1 MLGLRRPRCRRAG
14 RRRQSRDKCS
24 SSVSCAGSDR
34 SYVLYES
41 LPNEHTMKVVPIY
54 ILTAAVVLACSDK
67 PRGESDQAANE
78 SVALTGAAADAA
90 AEPPMMSKQAPGIG
104 SATAERRAANMTSQ
118 SDRQT
123 TSATAATA
131 GTASEIAPSMLIRT
145 GAASLEVEKLDP
157 AIIRVRQLAA
167 QLGGYVANSMI
178 SGGRDQIRSAT
189 LELKIPAQRY
199 DQAVSGLGGIGK
211 VESVNTNVEDVGE
224 EYVDVTARVTNAKR
238 LEERLVALLATRT
251 GRLEDVLAVEREL
264 ARVREEIERYEGRL
278 RFLRTRAA
286 VSTLSVT
293 VHEPAPLL
301 GQNPGENPIGAA
313 LRQAWRNFVGFIASL
328 IASLGILIP
337 LTVIAAGG
345 WYLYRRYRRKI

>member
-1 MLGLRRPRCRRAG
+1 
-14 RRRQSRDKCS
+14 
-24 SSVSCAGSDR
+24 
-34 SYVLYES
+34 
-41 LPNEHTMKVVPIY
+41 MKVVPISV
-54 ILTAAVVLACSDK
+54 LAAAVILACSDK
-67 PRGESDQAANE
+67 PPGESGQAANE
-78 SVALTGAAADAA
+78 SIALTGSERDAA
-90 AEPPMMSKQAPGIG
+90 SPAPPMMSKEAPGIG
-104 SATAERRAANMTSQ
+104 SASVQRRAADMASQ
-118 SDRQT
+118 EGRPDRQA

-145 GAASLEVEKLDP
+145 GAASIEVESLDP
-157 AIIRVRQLAA
+157 AIIKVRQLAA
-167 QLGGYVANSMI
+167 QLGGYVANSII

-224 EYVDVTARVTNAKR
+224 EYVDMTARVTNAKR

-251 GRLEDVLAVEREL
+251 GKLEDVLAVEREL

-301 GQNPGENPIGAA
+301 GQNPGENPIAAA

-337 LTVIAAGG
+337 LGVIAAAG
-345 WYLYRRYRRKI
+345 WYLYRRARRKA